1 MRPFLPPFAPA
12 VAFALIAGSAAAAA
26 TQPSYH
32 AMRLPPAGPN
42 ADLSRSA
49 TMLYY
54 GGPVISA
61 AKVEVVFW
69 GSTVAAATVRQAGP
83 FLKAVVN
90 STYTDQLAQYA
101 TKGIVGVGGQTG
113 TQTIGRGR
121 YLGQTAITPANTAT
135 TLADSAIRR
144 ELLHQITIGKLPRRT
159 PNTLYMV
166 FFPASITITLG
177 GSVSCQAF
185 GAYHEANPGRAG
197 VTNLLYGVM
206 PDCGGGFSAISV
218 ATSHEYAEAVTD
230 AIPTPGSHPA
240 FPQAWNT
247 PNGYEIGDLCEG
259 HDATLTAGT
268 VSYTVQEVF
277 DAKTNACKTGN
288 FVSP

>member
-1 MRPFLPPFAPA
+1 MRPFLPC
-12 VAFALIAGSAAAAA
+12 LAACLTVSVAAA
-26 TQPSYH
+26 TTPPAYH
-32 AMRLPPAGPN
+32 MMRMPPAGPH
-42 ADLSRSA
+42 ADVSRAS

-61 AKVEVVFW
+61 ASVKVVFW
-69 GSTVAAATVRQAGP
+69 GNSVAAATVRQAGP
-83 FLKAVVN
+83 FLKAVAA

-101 TKGIVGVGGQTG
+101 TKGVTGIGGHTG
-113 TQTIGRGR
+113 TQTIGRGT
-121 YLGQTAITPANTAT
+121 YLGQTVITPSNTAT

-144 ELLHQITIGKLPRRT
+144 ELLHQITIGKLPPRT

-185 GAYHEANPGRAG
+185 GAYHEAAPGRAG
-197 VTNLLYGVM
+197 ATNLFYGVM
-206 PDCGGGFSAISV
+206 PDCGGGFGAISV

-230 AIPTPGSHPA
+230 AIPTPGSNPA
-240 FPQAWNT
+240 YPQAWNT
-247 PNGYEIGDLCEG
+247 SNGYEIGDLCEG
-259 HDATLTAGT
+259 HNATLTAGAVT
-268 VSYTVQEVF
+268 YTVQEVF

-288 FVSP
+288 FSSP